1 MAFWAQPL
9 NDREVVDLFE
19 EVHRKF
25 PEVSGNLRAGNVNFS
40 LANFDSENL
49 KLLKR
54 NSGYSVRNFDL
65 AFGKTS
71 FSYQRENEK
80 GSPLA
85 KLEMNSNQNAKPAT
99 DEFQFSLFVL
109 KKLGNPP
116 PGGDASDPSNLNV
129 QFVKIETALAGAVD
143 QFSEL
148 QRSFHEKNESLR
160 EAHTHEIERLKIE
173 LESQKEEYAER
184 FQTERENLDAEIEAK
199 RLEIEKAK
207 KDLDDRSN
215 TFVRRAIR
223 SEIKESIT
231 GSLASSLFSA
241 NTASQRRPV
250 RWAYWLFIV
259 AAAAFTIFSSYQIA
273 LLPSLEAATGIIL
286 IIKASVGG
294 FTTIGL
300 ALLYLK
306 WETTWINQQAE
317 FERILSAT
325 RTDIDR
331 ASWVVESLL
340 EWNREAQTPMPA
352 ELLAA
357 LTRRLFDWDAKL
369 EESQSPA
376 DSLASAILGSASN
389 LKIGPNGAELDISN
403 RGLKRLQ
410 ADQQ

>member
-19 EVHRKF
+19 EAQGKF
-25 PEVSGNLRAGNVNFS
+25 PGVNGSLRAAATQLSIDNVEGQEF
-40 LANFDSENL
+40 
-49 KLLKR
+49 KLLKK
-54 NSGYSVRNFDL
+54 NAGYSVTQFNL
-65 AFGKTS
+65 TYGKTT
-71 FSYQRENEK
+71 FSYRRTNDK
-80 GSPLA
+80 GTGLA
-85 KLEMNSNQNAKPAT
+85 EVEIHINDGVKAAGL
-99 DEFQFSLFVL
+99 EFQFSLFAL

-116 PGGDASDPSNLNV
+116 SSGSALNAGNLAADV
-129 QFVKIETALAGAVD
+129 IKIESALAGAVD

-148 QRSFHEKNESLR
+148 QRSFLEKNESLR
-160 EAHTHEIERLKIE
+160 EAHANEIERLKADLE
-173 LESQKEEYAER
+173 LERKENVER
-184 FQTERENLDAEIEAK
+184 FRSERSNLDAEIESK
-199 RLEIEKAK
+199 RQEIEKAK